1 MANTTRTRS
10 QYYPLNS
17 FPFSKIKFG
26 LKDCPGDSYKRSCQN
41 GHGNNYI
48 TTNLQRT
55 LGKRIWQ
62 ITQSVYFDTTITTT
76 TKLYNEWYEMRCPHS
91 LLSVGLNCSNVSS
104 GKYREWIEVRV
115 YDVTKNVQ
123 APPGTS
129 GIFLG

>member
-1 MANTTRTRS
+1 M
-10 QYYPLNS
+10 
-17 FPFSKIKFG
+17 
-26 LKDCPGDSYKRSCQN
+26 N
-41 GHGNNYI
+41 GMKSN
-48 TTNLQRT
+48 
-55 LGKRIWQ
+55 
-62 ITQSVYFDTTITTT
+62 
-76 TKLYNEWYEMRCPHS
+76 EMRCPHS

>member
-1 MANTTRTRS
+1 M
-10 QYYPLNS
+10 
-17 FPFSKIKFG
+17 
-26 LKDCPGDSYKRSCQN
+26 KDYPGDSSKRSCQN

-62 ITQSVYFDTTITTT
+62 ITQSVYFYTTITTTT

>member
-1 MANTTRTRS
+1 M
-10 QYYPLNS
+10 Y
-17 FPFSKIKFG
+17 
-26 LKDCPGDSYKRSCQN
+26 PGDSSKRSCQN

>member
-1 MANTTRTRS
+1 MANYAICIL
-10 QYYPLNS
+10 QYYHYHYS
-17 FPFSKIKFG
+17 S
-26 LKDCPGDSYKRSCQN
+26 
-41 GHGNNYI
+41 
-48 TTNLQRT
+48 TT
-55 LGKRIWQ
+55 K
-62 ITQSVYFDTTITTT
+62 
-76 TKLYNEWYEMRCPHS
+76 KLYNEWYDEKSIEMRCPHS